1 MYTEREASD
10 GGAPNRQELEFSE
23 IDAERYARHLMLEQ
37 VGISGQKKLRSSK
50 VLIVGAGG
58 LGAPAALYLAAAGVG
73 TIGIVDDD
81 CVELSNLQRQILHT
95 TEQVGKKKVDSAR
108 EMLGKLNP
116 GVAVKTYPVRLT
128 AGNIMELIR
137 EYDFILECVDNF
149 PTKFLINDACVIAKK
164 PFCHGG
170 VLGFQGQLMT
180 YVPGQGPCYRWI
192 FEEIPE
198 PGSIPGCQEV
208 GILGV
213 MAGIIGSLQ
222 GLEALKYLLDM
233 GNLLTGRMLVF
244 DGLPMKFREAVFGH
258 ASPQCKVCGKQA
270 VIVDVQTRAADYE

>member
-1 MYTEREASD
+1 MYTGPDASSGDTTDRREW
-10 GGAPNRQELEFSE
+10 ELSE
-23 IDAERYARHLMLEQ
+23 ADAERYARHLLLEQ
-37 VGISGQKKLRSSK
+37 VGISGQKKLLSSK

-95 TEQVGKKKVDSAR
+95 TEQVGRKKVDSAR
-108 EMLGKLNP
+108 EMLGRLNP
-116 GVAVKTYPVRLT
+116 GVVVKTYPVRLT
-128 AGNIMELIR
+128 ADNVMELIR
-137 EYDFILECVDNF
+137 DYDFILECVDNF
-149 PTKFLINDACVIAKK
+149 PTKFLLNDACVIAKK

-170 VLGFQGQLMT
+170 VLCFQGQLMT
-180 YVPGQGPCYRWI
+180 YVPGQGPCYRCV

-244 DGLPMKFREAVFGH
+244 DGLSMKFREAVFGH
-258 ASPQCKVCGKQA
+258 ASPQCKVCGDRA
-270 VIVDVQTRAADYE
+270 VITDVQKSAADYE

>member
-10 GGAPNRQELEFSE
+10 GGAPNRQEPEFSE
-23 IDAERYARHLMLEQ
+23 MDAERYARHLMLEQ
-37 VGISGQKKLRSSK
+37 VGISGQKKLRCSK

-73 TIGIVDDD
+73 TIGVVDDD

-180 YVPGQGPCYRWI
+180 YVPGQGPCYRCI

-198 PGSIPGCQEV
+198 PGSIPSCQEV

>member
-23 IDAERYARHLMLEQ
+23 MDAERYARHLMLEQ

-180 YVPGQGPCYRWI
+180 YVPGQGPCYRCI

-198 PGSIPGCQEV
+198 PGSIPSCQEV

-270 VIVDVQTRAADYE
+270 VIVDVQARAADYE

>member
-10 GGAPNRQELEFSE
+10 GGAPNRQEPEFSE
-23 IDAERYARHLMLEQ
+23 MDAERYARHLMLEQ
-37 VGISGQKKLRSSK
+37 VGISGQKKLRCSK

-180 YVPGQGPCYRWI
+180 YVPGQGPCYRCI

-198 PGSIPGCQEV
+198 PGSIPSCQEV

>member
-10 GGAPNRQELEFSE
+10 GGAPNRQEPEFSE
-23 IDAERYARHLMLEQ
+23 MDAERYARHLMLEQ
-37 VGISGQKKLRSSK
+37 VGISGQKKLRCSK

-180 YVPGQGPCYRWI
+180 YVPGQGPCYRCI

-198 PGSIPGCQEV
+198 PGSIPSCQEV

-270 VIVDVQTRAADYE
+270 VIVDVQRRAADYE